1 MHLSARRT
9 YFVQQLPDAA
19 CAIADE
25 HNAMIANA
33 DLTLISKY
41 SKATT
46 RIAPD
51 CNHETANLLSWLIGA
66 HGVGIDINS
75 IRIAEAKENAK
86 KAGVEKLVWFEE
98 NDLFDADIR
107 EATAVTLFL
116 PNSVNEKLRPKLLK
130 DLKPGTRVVAN
141 AFGRGDWRP
150 DQEMNV
156 ADPVER
162 FSSWP
167 QTVPVDHSEAQTKSG
182 ARRHGS
188 AVGSV
193 GAMCQV
199 FNLRSDDSL
208 PFPQK
213 QAYHYKHRWSQR
225 GVR

>member
-25 HNAMIANA
+25 HNAMIVNA

-51 CNHETANLLSWLIGA
+51 CNHATANLLSWLIGA

-86 KAGVEKLVWFEE
+86 KAG
-98 NDLFDADIR
+98 DADIR

-141 AFGRGDWRP
+141 AFGWGRLEAGSG
-150 DQEMNV
+150 N
-156 ADPVER
+156 ER
-162 FSSWP
+162 
-167 QTVPVDHSEAQTKSG
+167 
-182 ARRHGS
+182 R
-188 AVGSV
+188 
-193 GAMCQV
+193 
-199 FNLRSDDSL
+199 
-208 PFPQK
+208 
-213 QAYHYKHRWSQR
+213 
-225 GVR
+225 

>member
-162 FSSWP
+162 FSLGRKLFLWTIPKRKRKAAHAATDRRWEVLEPCVRFSTYGRMTP
-167 QTVPVDHSEAQTKSG
+167 FHSLRN
-182 ARRHGS
+182 RRTITNTGGHS
-188 AVGSV
+188 A
-193 GAMCQV
+193 A
-199 FNLRSDDSL
+199 
-208 PFPQK
+208 
-213 QAYHYKHRWSQR
+213 
-225 GVR
+225 